1 MRPRRHVVVFA
12 RAPALGAVK
21 RRLAAGIGDVAAWR
35 FYRDTTRTVLRRLA
49 ADRRWQTWIAA
60 TPDRAA
66 FAPPRGWRG
75 VARMRQGGGDL
86 GARMERALRAFAP
99 QPVVVVGSDIPGLAP
114 RHVAAAFRALAAADA
129 VLGPADDGGYWLVGA
144 RGARRRH
151 RPFAGVR
158 WSGPDALAD
167 TVAALGPRLRI
178 AYGPTL
184 ADVDDAAAL
193 ARWRAAS
200 AARGRAIS

>member
-1 MRPRRHVVVFA
+1 MKPRRHVVVFM

-21 RRLAAGIGDVAAWR
+21 RRLAEGIGDVAALR
-35 FYRDTTRTVLRRLA
+35 FHRDTARAVLRRIA
-49 ADRRWQTWIAA
+49 ADRRWDTWIAA

-66 FAPPRGWRG
+66 FAPPRDWRR
-75 VARMRQGGGDL
+75 VARMPQGRGDL
-86 GARMERALRAFAP
+86 GMRMDRALRAFAP

-114 RHVAAAFRALAAADA
+114 RHVAAAFRALAGAEI
-129 VLGPADDGGYWLVGA
+129 VFGPATDGGYWLVGA
-144 RGARRRH
+144 RGAKRRH

-158 WSGPDALAD
+158 WSGPHALSD
-167 TVAALGPRLRI
+167 SVAALGPRARI

-193 ARWRAAS
+193 ARWRAA
-200 AARGRAIS
+200 IS